1 MHFLITAG
9 PTHEPIDEVRYIG
22 NRSSGR
28 MGVAIAAAAQRAGHG
43 VTLLLGPATVAPP
56 PQCQTIRFRTAEELR
71 TLLLRTA
78 PEADLLVMAAAV
90 ADYRPKAMLAGRK
103 IPRGEA
109 MSLELEPVPDLL
121 AEVAT
126 TFGAALTL
134 VGFALEEPAAL
145 EERARAKVDRKGL
158 DAIVANPLA
167 TMDAEGIE
175 GAVILRDGRTLRP
188 PGWPKPLPKEEFAT
202 WLVGTL
208 TATFGPTIDAAGP
221 KDLG

>member
-43 VTLLLGPATVAPP
+43 VTLLLEPATVAPP

-90 ADYRPKAMLAGRK
+90 AWPDWP
-103 IPRGEA
+103 
-109 MSLELEPVPDLL
+109 PVPPPRL
-121 AEVAT
+121 
-126 TFGAALTL
+126 
-134 VGFALEEPAAL
+134 
-145 EERARAKVDRKGL
+145 RAG
-158 DAIVANPLA
+158 
-167 TMDAEGIE
+167 
-175 GAVILRDGRTLRP
+175 
-188 PGWPKPLPKEEFAT
+188 
-202 WLVGTL
+202 
-208 TATFGPTIDAAGP
+208 
-221 KDLG
+221 